1 MDSSKKKFG
10 TVLNLNLH
18 ERFFLIIKDF
28 LDSIGA
34 VDQETAKCNTY
45 PSISTTK
52 NKVLTV

>member
-34 VDQETAKCNTY
+34 VDQEIAKCNTY
-45 PSISTTK
+45 IALQLPKIK
-52 NKVLTV
+52 Y